1 MSGESD
7 SALPARRH
15 CLNLSNADRAL
26 PSDPGPVLHTE
37 RLILRPPCWEDFEPW
52 AAFMADPEAARF
64 LGGAQERAAVWR
76 GLMCMAGAWQL
87 RGFAMFSVIERST
100 GRWIGRLGPW
110 QPEGWPGT
118 EVGWGLAREAWGKGY
133 AFEGACASIDWAFQ
147 NLGWSE
153 VIHTIDP
160 ANHNSIRLAERLGS
174 TDRGPGQLPAPFAH
188 IAVRIWAQSKA
199 QWFARRGRGDAQE
212 SA

>member
-1 MSGESD
+1 MSGD
-7 SALPARRH
+7 QGALPPARRH
-15 CLNLSNADRAL
+15 CMTLLVEDQAMSRDQ
-26 PSDPGPVLHTE
+26 GPVLHTE
-37 RLILRPPCWEDFEPW
+37 RLILRPPIWEDFEPW
-52 AAFMADPEAARF
+52 ADFMADPEAARF

-100 GRWIGRLGPW
+100 GRWIGRFGPW

-133 AFEGACASIDWAFQ
+133 AFEGACASIDWAFE

-160 ANHNSIRLAERLGS
+160 ENHNSIRLAERLGS

-199 QWFARRGRGDAQE
+199 QWFARRAREGSHA